1 MSAAL
6 SMTEDSSPSSL
17 PPSTAADQVQAA
29 QPSQLLRQAR
39 EAAGLQLASLSAT
52 LKVPVERLQA
62 LEEGRYQDL
71 PNLTF
76 ARALAS
82 SVCRAL
88 KIDAAPVLQGL
99 PQGGEVKLGSDKPQP
114 ARVFVSERQSP
125 WRLPSAFKLGT
136 PLLLSL
142 LVLALAVLLWW
153 WLPQRDAEPVAEGDA
168 ELTTSEPPAP
178 ALVSEERVPAAAA
191 PAAGAS
197 PAGVPPVAAPAVAE
211 PVAAPAAAPAP
222 AATLPLVLPA
232 SPAVAA
238 PLSPAPVNAAA
249 PAAQSAQPRLQLR
262 ARATTWVQLKDGAGK
277 ELQQRTLQP
286 GQTLDYDGELPLQ
299 VVLGRASGVEVIV
312 RGQVFD
318 TSAYAPNKVARF
330 EVK

>member
-1 MSAAL
+1 
-6 SMTEDSSPSSL
+6 MTEDSSPSSL
-17 PPSTAADQVQAA
+17 PPSTAADQAQAA
-29 QPSQLLRQAR
+29 PSSQLLRQAR

-76 ARALAS
+76 VRALAS

-88 KIDAAPVLQGL
+88 KIDPAPVLQGL
-99 PQGGEVKLGSDKPQP
+99 PQGGEVKLGSDKPQQ
-114 ARVFVSERQSP
+114 AQVFVSERQSP
-125 WRLPSAFKLGT
+125 LRLPSAFRLGT

-142 LVLALAVLLWW
+142 LVLALAVMLWW
-153 WLPQRDAEPVAEGDA
+153 WLPQRDAEPVAEADA

-178 ALVSEERVPAAAA
+178 ALVSEELVPAAAA

-197 PAGVPPVAAPAVAE
+197 PAGVSPTVE

-222 AATLPLVLPA
+222 AAPV
-232 SPAVAA
+232 PAVGPAAAA
-238 PLSPAPVNAAA
+238 PLSPAPASAAA
-249 PAAQSAQPRLQLR
+249 PSAQSAQAQPRLQLR

-299 VVLGRASGVEVIV
+299 VVLGRAGGVDVIV

>member
-1 MSAAL
+1 
-6 SMTEDSSPSSL
+6 MTEDSSPSSA
-17 PPSTAADQVQAA
+17 SQTAAAERPQTTP
-29 QPSQLLRQAR
+29 PSQLLREAR

-88 KIDAAPVLQGL
+88 KIDPAPVLQGL
-99 PQGGEVKLGSDKPQP
+99 PQGGEVKLGSDRPVQASAIVP
-114 ARVFVSERQSP
+114 SRQGMF
-125 WRLPSAFKLGT
+125 RLPAAFQLGA

-142 LVLALAVLLWW
+142 LVLVLAVALWW
-153 WLPQRDAEPVAEGDA
+153 WLPQRDAEMASEGEADA
-168 ELTTSEPPAP
+168 AASEPPVP
-178 ALVSEERVPAAAA
+178 TLVSEEPVPVPAAAGS
-191 PAAGAS
+191 PLAA
-197 PAGVPPVAAPAVAE
+197 PPVAAPAPAA
-211 PVAAPAAAPAP
+211 PLAPAAPATPAAPAAP
-222 AATLPLVLPA
+222 V
-232 SPAVAA
+232 S
-238 PLSPAPVNAAA
+238 SAPVASVTPVAT
-249 PAAQSAQPRLQLR
+249 AQSAQAQPRLQLR

-299 VVLGRASGVEVIV
+299 VVLGRASGVDVIV

>member
-6 SMTEDSSPSSL
+6 SMTEDSSPSSF
-17 PPSTAADQVQAA
+17 PSSTAADQAQAA
-29 QPSQLLRQAR
+29 SPSQLLRQAR
-39 EAAGLQLASLSAT
+39 EAAGLQLVSLSAT

-88 KIDAAPVLQGL
+88 KIDPAPVLQGL
-99 PQGGEVKLGSDKPQP
+99 PQGGEVKLGSDKPQQ
-114 ARVFVSERQSP
+114 AQVFVSERQSP
-125 WRLPSAFKLGT
+125 LRLPSAFKLGT

-168 ELTTSEPPAP
+168 EVTTSELPVP
-178 ALVSEERVPAAAA
+178 ALVSEEPVPVAAA
-191 PAAGAS
+191 PATGAS
-197 PAGVPPVAAPAVAE
+197 PAAVPPLAAVAE

-222 AATLPLVLPA
+222 AAPLPPA
-232 SPAVAA
+232 SPAAAA
-238 PLSPAPVNAAA
+238 PLSPAPANAASA
-249 PAAQSAQPRLQLR
+249 SAQSAQAQPRLQLR

-299 VVLGRASGVEVIV
+299 VVLGRAGGVDVIV

>member
-1 MSAAL
+1 
-6 SMTEDSSPSSL
+6 MTEDSSPSSA
-17 PPSTAADQVQAA
+17 SQTAAAERPQTTP
-29 QPSQLLRQAR
+29 PSQLLREAR

-88 KIDAAPVLQGL
+88 KIDPAPVLQGL
-99 PQGGEVKLGSDKPQP
+99 PQGGEVKLGSDRPVQASAIVP
-114 ARVFVSERQSP
+114 SRQGMF
-125 WRLPSAFKLGT
+125 RLPAAFQLGA

-142 LVLALAVLLWW
+142 LVLVLAVALWW
-153 WLPQRDAEPVAEGDA
+153 WLPQRDAEMASEGEADA
-168 ELTTSEPPAP
+168 AASEPPVP
-178 ALVSEERVPAAAA
+178 TLVSEEPVPVPAAAGSPLAAPPVVVELVAAPVPAATPAAPVAPATPAAPVSSA
-191 PAAGAS
+191 PAAS
-197 PAGVPPVAAPAVAE
+197 VTPVA
-211 PVAAPAAAPAP
+211 
-222 AATLPLVLPA
+222 T
-232 SPAVAA
+232 
-238 PLSPAPVNAAA
+238 
-249 PAAQSAQPRLQLR
+249 AQSAQAQPRLQLR

-299 VVLGRASGVEVIV
+299 VVLGRASGVDVIV

>member
-1 MSAAL
+1 
-6 SMTEDSSPSSL
+6 MTEDSSPSSV
-17 PPSTAADQVQAA
+17 PPSAAAEQSQTTP
-29 QPSQLLRQAR
+29 PSRLLREAR

-62 LEEGRYQDL
+62 LEEGRYDDL

-88 KIDAAPVLQGL
+88 KIDPAPVLQGL
-99 PQGGEVKLGSDKPQP
+99 PQGGEVKLGTDQP
-114 ARVFVSERQSP
+114 LQVNAIVPSRQRP
-125 WRLPSAFKLGT
+125 LRLPALRQLGT

-142 LVLALAVLLWW
+142 LVLGLAAALWW
-153 WLPQRDAEPVAEGDA
+153 WLPQRDAEPLAEGDA
-168 ELTTSEPPAP
+168 DVSSSEPPVP
-178 ALVSEERVPAAAA
+178 ALVSEEPVPA
-191 PAAGAS
+191 PAAGKPAAAPVVPAAPVAPATPLPSAPAAS
-197 PAGVPPVAAPAVAE
+197 SASATPVAAPQ
-211 PVAAPAAAPAP
+211 
-222 AATLPLVLPA
+222 
-232 SPAVAA
+232 
-238 PLSPAPVNAAA
+238 
-249 PAAQSAQPRLQLR
+249 AAQHRLQLR
-262 ARATTWVQLKDGAGK
+262 ARATTWVQLKDGAGQ

-286 GQTLDYDGELPLQ
+286 GQTLDYDGELPVQL
-299 VVLGRASGVEVIV
+299 VLGRASGVDVIV

>member
-1 MSAAL
+1 
-6 SMTEDSSPSSL
+6 MTEDSSPSSA
-17 PPSTAADQVQAA
+17 PQPAATERPQTQP
-29 QPSQLLRQAR
+29 PSQLLREAR
-39 EAAGLQLASLSAT
+39 EAAGLPLASLSAT

-88 KIDAAPVLQGL
+88 KIDPAPVLQGL
-99 PQGGEVKLGSDKPQP
+99 PQGGEVKLGSDRPVQASAIVP
-114 ARVFVSERQSP
+114 NRQGMF
-125 WRLPSAFKLGT
+125 RLPAAFQLGA

-142 LVLALAVLLWW
+142 LVLVLAVALWW
-153 WLPQRDAEPVAEGDA
+153 WLPQRDAEMASEGEADA
-168 ELTTSEPPAP
+168 AASEPPVP
-178 ALVSEERVPAAAA
+178 TLVSEEPVPVPAAA
-191 PAAGAS
+191 GGS
-197 PAGVPPVAAPAVAE
+197 PLAAPPVAE
-211 PVAAPAAAPAP
+211 PVAAPAAPLAP
-222 AATLPLVLPA
+222 AAP
-232 SPAVAA
+232 VA
-238 PLSPAPVNAAA
+238 PAA
-249 PAAQSAQPRLQLR
+249 PAAPVSSAPAASVTPVAAAQPALAQPRLQLR
-262 ARATTWVQLKDGAGK
+262 ARATTWVQLKDGAGR

-299 VVLGRASGVEVIV
+299 VVLGRASGVDVIV

-318 TSAYAPNKVARF
+318 TSAYASNKVARF

>member
-1 MSAAL
+1 
-6 SMTEDSSPSSL
+6 MTEDSSPSSA
-17 PPSTAADQVQAA
+17 SQTAAAERPQTTP
-29 QPSQLLRQAR
+29 PSQLLREAR

-88 KIDAAPVLQGL
+88 KIEPAPVLQGL
-99 PQGGEVKLGSDKPQP
+99 PQGGEVKLGSDRPVQASAIVP
-114 ARVFVSERQSP
+114 SRQGMF
-125 WRLPSAFKLGT
+125 RLPAAFQLGA

-142 LVLALAVLLWW
+142 LVLVLAVALWW
-153 WLPQRDAEPVAEGDA
+153 WLPQRDAEMASEGEADA
-168 ELTTSEPPAP
+168 AASEPPVP
-178 ALVSEERVPAAAA
+178 TLVSEEPVPVPAAAGS
-191 PAAGAS
+191 PLAA
-197 PAGVPPVAAPAVAE
+197 PPVVVE
-211 PVAAPAAAPAP
+211 PVAAPVPAATPAAPVAPATPAAPA
-222 AATLPLVLPA
+222 V
-232 SPAVAA
+232 
-238 PLSPAPVNAAA
+238 PVSSA
-249 PAAQSAQPRLQLR
+249 PAASVTPVATAQSAQAQPRLQLR

-299 VVLGRASGVEVIV
+299 VVLGRASGVDVIV

>member
-1 MSAAL
+1 
-6 SMTEDSSPSSL
+6 MTEDSSPSSA
-17 PPSTAADQVQAA
+17 SQTAAAERPQTTL
-29 QPSQLLRQAR
+29 PSQLLREAR

-62 LEEGRYQDL
+62 AEEGRYQDL

-88 KIDAAPVLQGL
+88 KIDPAPVLQGL
-99 PQGGEVKLGSDKPQP
+99 PQGGEVKLGSDRPVQASAIVP
-114 ARVFVSERQSP
+114 SRQGMF
-125 WRLPSAFKLGT
+125 RLPAAFQLGA

-142 LVLALAVLLWW
+142 LVLVLAVALWW
-153 WLPQRDAEPVAEGDA
+153 WLPQRDAEMASEGEADA
-168 ELTTSEPPAP
+168 AASEPPVP
-178 ALVSEERVPAAAA
+178 TLVSEEPVPVPAAAGR
-191 PAAGAS
+191 PLAA
-197 PAGVPPVAAPAVAE
+197 PPVVVE
-211 PVAAPAAAPAP
+211 PVAAPVPAAPLVPAAPATP
-222 AATLPLVLPA
+222 AAPI
-232 SPAVAA
+232 S
-238 PLSPAPVNAAA
+238 SA
-249 PAAQSAQPRLQLR
+249 PAASVTPVATAQSAQAQPRLQLR

-299 VVLGRASGVEVIV
+299 VVLGRASGVDVIV

>member
-1 MSAAL
+1 
-6 SMTEDSSPSSL
+6 MTEDSSPSSA
-17 PPSTAADQVQAA
+17 SQTAAAERPQTTP
-29 QPSQLLRQAR
+29 PSQLLREAR

-82 SVCRAL
+82 SVCRVL
-88 KIDAAPVLQGL
+88 KIDPAPVLQGL
-99 PQGGEVKLGSDKPQP
+99 PQGGEVKLGSDRPVQASAIVP
-114 ARVFVSERQSP
+114 SRQGMF
-125 WRLPSAFKLGT
+125 RLPAAFQLGA

-142 LVLALAVLLWW
+142 LVLVLAVALWW
-153 WLPQRDAEPVAEGDA
+153 WLPQRDAEMASEGEADA
-168 ELTTSEPPAP
+168 AASEPPVP
-178 ALVSEERVPAAAA
+178 TLVSEEPVPVPAAAGS
-191 PAAGAS
+191 PLAA
-197 PAGVPPVAAPAVAE
+197 PPVVVE
-211 PVAAPAAAPAP
+211 PVAAPVPAAPLVPAAPATP
-222 AATLPLVLPA
+222 AA
-232 SPAVAA
+232 
-238 PLSPAPVNAAA
+238 PVSSA
-249 PAAQSAQPRLQLR
+249 PAASVTPVATAQSAQAQPRLQLR

-299 VVLGRASGVEVIV
+299 VVLGRASGVDVIV

>member
-1 MSAAL
+1 
-6 SMTEDSSPSSL
+6 MTEDSSPSSA
-17 PPSTAADQVQAA
+17 SQTAAAERPQTTP
-29 QPSQLLRQAR
+29 PSQLLREAR

-88 KIDAAPVLQGL
+88 KIDPAPVLQGL
-99 PQGGEVKLGSDKPQP
+99 PQGGEVKLGSDRPVQASAIVP
-114 ARVFVSERQSP
+114 SRQGMF
-125 WRLPSAFKLGT
+125 RLPAAFQLGA

-142 LVLALAVLLWW
+142 LVLVLAVALWW
-153 WLPQRDAEPVAEGDA
+153 WLPQRDAEMASEGEADA
-168 ELTTSEPPAP
+168 AASEPPVP
-178 ALVSEERVPAAAA
+178 TLVSEEPVPVPAAAGS
-191 PAAGAS
+191 PLAA
-197 PAGVPPVAAPAVAE
+197 PPVVVE
-211 PVAAPAAAPAP
+211 PVAAPVPAATPAAPVAPATPAAPA
-222 AATLPLVLPA
+222 V
-232 SPAVAA
+232 
-238 PLSPAPVNAAA
+238 PVSSA
-249 PAAQSAQPRLQLR
+249 PAASVTPVATAQSAQAQPRLQLR

-299 VVLGRASGVEVIV
+299 VVLGRASGVDVIV

>member
-1 MSAAL
+1 
-6 SMTEDSSPSSL
+6 MTEDSSPSSA
-17 PPSTAADQVQAA
+17 SQTAAAERPQTTP
-29 QPSQLLRQAR
+29 PSQLLREAR

-88 KIDAAPVLQGL
+88 KIDPAPVLQGL
-99 PQGGEVKLGSDKPQP
+99 PQGGEVKLGSDRPVQASAIVP
-114 ARVFVSERQSP
+114 SRQGMF
-125 WRLPSAFKLGT
+125 RLPAAFQLGA

-142 LVLALAVLLWW
+142 LVLVLAVALWW
-153 WLPQRDAEPVAEGDA
+153 WLPQRDAEMASEGEADVAA
-168 ELTTSEPPAP
+168 SEPPVP
-178 ALVSEERVPAAAA
+178 TLVSEEPVPVPAAAGS
-191 PAAGAS
+191 PLAA
-197 PAGVPPVAAPAVAE
+197 PPVVVE
-211 PVAAPAAAPAP
+211 PVAAPVPAATPAAPVAPATPAAPA
-222 AATLPLVLPA
+222 V
-232 SPAVAA
+232 
-238 PLSPAPVNAAA
+238 PVSSA
-249 PAAQSAQPRLQLR
+249 PAASVTPVATAQSAQAQPRLQLR

-299 VVLGRASGVEVIV
+299 VVLGRASGVDVIV

>member
-1 MSAAL
+1 
-6 SMTEDSSPSSL
+6 MTEDSSPSSA
-17 PPSTAADQVQAA
+17 SQTAAAERPQTTP
-29 QPSQLLRQAR
+29 PSQLLREAR

-88 KIDAAPVLQGL
+88 KIDPAPVLQGL
-99 PQGGEVKLGSDKPQP
+99 PQGGEVKLGSDRPVQASAIVP
-114 ARVFVSERQSP
+114 SRQGMF
-125 WRLPSAFKLGT
+125 RLPAAFQLGA

-142 LVLALAVLLWW
+142 LVLVLAVALWW
-153 WLPQRDAEPVAEGDA
+153 WLPQRDAEMASEGEADA
-168 ELTTSEPPAP
+168 AASEPPVP
-178 ALVSEERVPAAAA
+178 TLVSEEPVPVPAAAGR
-191 PAAGAS
+191 PLAA
-197 PAGVPPVAAPAVAE
+197 PPVVVE
-211 PVAAPAAAPAP
+211 PVAAPAP
-222 AATLPLVLPA
+222 AATP
-232 SPAVAA
+232 
-238 PLSPAPVNAAA
+238 A
-249 PAAQSAQPRLQLR
+249 PAAPVAPATPAAPVSSAPAASVTPVATAQSAQAQPRLQLR

-299 VVLGRASGVEVIV
+299 VVLGRASGVDVIV

>member
-1 MSAAL
+1 
-6 SMTEDSSPSSL
+6 MTEDSSPSSA
-17 PPSTAADQVQAA
+17 SQTAAAERPQTTP
-29 QPSQLLRQAR
+29 PSQLLREAR

-88 KIDAAPVLQGL
+88 KIDPAPVLQGL
-99 PQGGEVKLGSDKPQP
+99 PQGGEVKLGSDRPVQASAIVP
-114 ARVFVSERQSP
+114 SRQGMF
-125 WRLPSAFKLGT
+125 RLPAAFQLGA

-142 LVLALAVLLWW
+142 LVLVLAVALWW
-153 WLPQRDAEPVAEGDA
+153 WLPQRDAEMASEGEADA
-168 ELTTSEPPAP
+168 AASEPPVP
-178 ALVSEERVPAAAA
+178 TLVSEEPVPVPAAAGS
-191 PAAGAS
+191 PLAA
-197 PAGVPPVAAPAVAE
+197 PPVVVE
-211 PVAAPAAAPAP
+211 PVAAPVPAAPLVPAAPATP
-222 AATLPLVLPA
+222 
-232 SPAVAA
+232 
-238 PLSPAPVNAAA
+238 AA
-249 PAAQSAQPRLQLR
+249 PAAPVSSAPAASVTPVATAQSAQAQPRLQLR

-299 VVLGRASGVEVIV
+299 VVLGRASGVDVIV

>member
-1 MSAAL
+1 
-6 SMTEDSSPSSL
+6 MTEDSSPSSA
-17 PPSTAADQVQAA
+17 SQTAAAERPQTTP
-29 QPSQLLRQAR
+29 PSQLLREAR

-88 KIDAAPVLQGL
+88 KIDPAPVLQGL
-99 PQGGEVKLGSDKPQP
+99 PQGGEVKLGSDRPVQASAIVP
-114 ARVFVSERQSP
+114 SRQGMF
-125 WRLPSAFKLGT
+125 RLPAAFQLGA

-142 LVLALAVLLWW
+142 LVLVLAVALWW
-153 WLPQRDAEPVAEGDA
+153 WLPQRDAEMASEADA
-168 ELTTSEPPAP
+168 AASEPPVP
-178 ALVSEERVPAAAA
+178 TLVSEEPVPVPAAAGS
-191 PAAGAS
+191 PLAA
-197 PAGVPPVAAPAVAE
+197 PPVVVE
-211 PVAAPAAAPAP
+211 PVAAPAPAAPLVPAAPATP
-222 AATLPLVLPA
+222 AA
-232 SPAVAA
+232 
-238 PLSPAPVNAAA
+238 PVSSA
-249 PAAQSAQPRLQLR
+249 PAASVTPVATAQSAQAQPRLQLR

-299 VVLGRASGVEVIV
+299 VVLGRASGVDVIV

>member
-1 MSAAL
+1 
-6 SMTEDSSPSSL
+6 MTEDSSPSSA
-17 PPSTAADQVQAA
+17 SQTAAAERPQTTP
-29 QPSQLLRQAR
+29 PSQLLREAR

-88 KIDAAPVLQGL
+88 KIDPAPVLQGL
-99 PQGGEVKLGSDKPQP
+99 PQGGEVKLGSDRPVQASAIVP
-114 ARVFVSERQSP
+114 SRQGMF
-125 WRLPSAFKLGT
+125 RLPAAFQLGA

-142 LVLALAVLLWW
+142 LVLVLAVALWW
-153 WLPQRDAEPVAEGDA
+153 WLPQRDAEMASEADA
-168 ELTTSEPPAP
+168 AASEPPVP
-178 ALVSEERVPAAAA
+178 TLVSEEPVPVPAAAGS
-191 PAAGAS
+191 PLAA
-197 PAGVPPVAAPAVAE
+197 PPVVVE
-211 PVAAPAAAPAP
+211 PVAAPVPAAPLVPAAPATP
-222 AATLPLVLPA
+222 
-232 SPAVAA
+232 
-238 PLSPAPVNAAA
+238 AA
-249 PAAQSAQPRLQLR
+249 PAAPAAPVSSAPAASVTPVATAQSAQAQSRLQLR

-299 VVLGRASGVEVIV
+299 VVLGRASGVDVIV

>member
-1 MSAAL
+1 
-6 SMTEDSSPSSL
+6 MTEDSSPSSA
-17 PPSTAADQVQAA
+17 SQTAAAERPQTTP
-29 QPSQLLRQAR
+29 PSQLLREAR

-88 KIDAAPVLQGL
+88 KIDPAPVLQGL
-99 PQGGEVKLGSDKPQP
+99 PQGGEVKLGSDRPVQASAIVP
-114 ARVFVSERQSP
+114 SRQGMF
-125 WRLPSAFKLGT
+125 RLPAAFQLGA

-142 LVLALAVLLWW
+142 LVLVLAVALWW
-153 WLPQRDAEPVAEGDA
+153 WLPQRDAEMASEGEADA
-168 ELTTSEPPAP
+168 AASEPPVP
-178 ALVSEERVPAAAA
+178 TLVSEEPVPVPAAAGS
-191 PAAGAS
+191 PLAA
-197 PAGVPPVAAPAVAE
+197 PPVVVE
-211 PVAAPAAAPAP
+211 PVAAPVPAAPLVPAAPATP
-222 AATLPLVLPA
+222 
-232 SPAVAA
+232 
-238 PLSPAPVNAAA
+238 AA
-249 PAAQSAQPRLQLR
+249 PAAPVSSAPAASITPVATAQSAQAQPRLQLR

-299 VVLGRASGVEVIV
+299 VVLGRASGVDVIV

>member
-1 MSAAL
+1 
-6 SMTEDSSPSSL
+6 MTEDSSPSSA
-17 PPSTAADQVQAA
+17 SQTAAAERPQTTP
-29 QPSQLLRQAR
+29 PSQLLREAR

-88 KIDAAPVLQGL
+88 KIDPAPVLQGL
-99 PQGGEVKLGSDKPQP
+99 PQGGEVKLGSDRLVQASAIVP
-114 ARVFVSERQSP
+114 SRQGMF
-125 WRLPSAFKLGT
+125 RLPAAFQLGA

-142 LVLALAVLLWW
+142 LVLVLAVALWW
-153 WLPQRDAEPVAEGDA
+153 WLPQRDAEMASEGEADA
-168 ELTTSEPPAP
+168 AASEPPVP
-178 ALVSEERVPAAAA
+178 TLVSEEPVPVPAAAGS
-191 PAAGAS
+191 PLAA
-197 PAGVPPVAAPAVAE
+197 PPVVVE
-211 PVAAPAAAPAP
+211 PVAAPVPAATPAAPVAPATPAAPA
-222 AATLPLVLPA
+222 V
-232 SPAVAA
+232 
-238 PLSPAPVNAAA
+238 PVSSA
-249 PAAQSAQPRLQLR
+249 PAASVTPVATAQSAQAQPRLQLR

-299 VVLGRASGVEVIV
+299 VVLGRASGVDVIV